1 MIRRWRRALRPAG
14 GLWAA
19 LALLLLAFRAS
30 ASGLA
35 PAPEGYVPICKD
47 GGIVWIAL
55 DGGPDKTAEE
65 GVPCPWLGLG
75 PALPAEAPAAPA
87 PPERA
92 AEAAPLGFVA
102 APAARAPLPYRSR
115 APPPLA

>member
-1 MIRRWRRALRPAG
+1 MIRDLRKRLLPRG

-30 ASGLA
+30 APGLA
-35 PAPEGYVPICKD
+35 PSPEGYVPICKD

-55 DGGPDKTAEE
+55 DGGPEKAAEE

-75 PALPAEAPAAPA
+75 PALAAAEPASPARPKETPERAEAPRAER
-87 PPERA
+87 PEGA
-92 AEAAPLGFVA
+92 TPF
-102 APAARAPLPYRSR
+102 PYRSR
-115 APPPLA
+115 APPRLA